1 MTYSSGGKIQ
11 ATDYNGFVSTG
22 VPNFNNIWSTGSTN
36 SGYGQTALAT
46 VSAGNKVTAT
56 NFWNS
61 LVANI
66 ASSAA
71 HQGTTITAITPPVA
85 GNKVAFLSALSTNL
99 GAINTGRLNCSAVGT
114 DITGSGTRTTAWGT
128 GQSIPSVTST
138 VTVTFAS
145 ANAARYFFNAGGQ
158 ILVSTNKTTGSG
170 TPEDVAWI
178 NLCADIGT
186 IGLPAVSTAQ
196 TLVAASYTGLTKF
209 GGGGSAPV
217 TYVRNGFYDLTSTP
231 TIYFKQFGNT
241 GVYTSDYIQILYSV
255 SGAVV
260 TISGVFLDTSSFFAN
275 TVTGNLTVTA
285 IARPPSTTNLTNS
298 WGTPT
303 VNVTAPA

>member
-1 MTYSSGGKIQ
+1 MTYSAGGKVQ
-11 ATDYNGFVSTG
+11 ATDYNGFASTG
-22 VPNFNNIWSTGSTN
+22 TPNFNNIWATGSGN

-46 VSAGNKVTAT
+46 VTAGQKVTAT
-56 NFWNS
+56 NYWNA

-66 ASSAA
+66 TASAS
-71 HQGTTITAITPPVA
+71 HQGTTITAITPPV
-85 GNKVAFLSALSTNL
+85 GGDKVAFLSALSTNL
-99 GAINTGRLNCSAVGT
+99 SAINGGRLNCSAVGT

-138 VTVTFAS
+138 ITVTFAS
-145 ANAARYFFNAGGQ
+145 AAAARYFFNAGGQ

-178 NLCADIGT
+178 NLCSDIGT

-209 GGGGSAPV
+209 GGGGATPV
-217 TYVRNGFYDLTSTP
+217 TYVRNGFYDLTATP
-231 TIYFKQFGNT
+231 TAYFKQFGNT
-241 GVYTSDYIQILYSV
+241 GVYTSDYIEISYSY
-255 SGAVV
+255 SGSVV
-260 TISGVFLDTSSFFAN
+260 TISVTFLDTSSFFAN

-285 IARPPSTTNLTNS
+285 IARPPSTTYLTNS

>member
-36 SGYGQTALAT
+36 SGYGQTALST
-46 VSAGNKVTAT
+46 VVTGGKVTAT
-56 NFWNS
+56 NFWNA

-66 ASSAA
+66 ASSAS
-71 HQGTTITAITPPVA
+71 HQGTTITAITPPVG

-99 GAINTGRLNCSAVGT
+99 NSINTGRLNCSAVGT
-114 DITGSGTRTTAWGT
+114 DITGSGTRTTNWGT
-128 GQSIPSVTST
+128 ALGIPSVTST
-138 VTVTFAS
+138 ITVTFAS

-158 ILVSTNKTTGSG
+158 ILLSSSKTVGSG
-170 TPEDVAWI
+170 LPEDTSWI
-178 NLCADIGT
+178 NLCTNIGT

-196 TLVAASYTGLTKF
+196 TLSGTSYTGLTKF
-209 GGGGSAPV
+209 GGGGSAP
-217 TYVRNGFYDLTSTP
+217 TIYLRNGFYNLTSTP
-231 TIYFKQFGNT
+231 TIYFKQFSNS
-241 GVYTSDYIQILYSV
+241 GVYTNDYIQILYSL

-260 TISGVFLDTSSFFAN
+260 TISVVFLDTSSFFAN
-275 TVTGNLTVTA
+275 TVTGNLTVNA
-285 IARPPSTTNLTNS
+285 IVRPPSTTYLTSS